1 MLQYGFNI
9 SGVNGTARFIKER
22 VYPKDC
28 VRHLYANETSTEI
41 LASTCD
47 EASTDNVTEVCRCDV
62 EEDKV
67 ATAAQT
73 QAFAFAVSVFTVG
86 GIIGSFSTGFLVT
99 KFGRKKTQMIN
110 MFLSLT
116 AAVFYYLSYHFAR

>member
-28 VRHLYANETSTEI
+28 AHHLYANETSTEI
-41 LASTCD
+41 LETTCD
-47 EASTDNVTEVCRCDV
+47 QGSTDNVTGVCRCDV
-62 EEDKV
+62 EEDKL

-110 MFLSLT
+110 MFLSLS
-116 AAVFYYLSYHFAR
+116 AAVFYYLSYQFAR